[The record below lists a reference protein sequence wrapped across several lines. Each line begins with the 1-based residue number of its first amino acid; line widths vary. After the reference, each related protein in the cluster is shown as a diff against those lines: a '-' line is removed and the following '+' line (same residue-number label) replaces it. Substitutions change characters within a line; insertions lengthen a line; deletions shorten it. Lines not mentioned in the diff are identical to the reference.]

1 MDKATV
7 RAMQMPASAVRPSET
22 ATAHLVQL
30 FDSEQSIIEGVA
42 QFVREGF
49 WKGEQILVLMDEER
63 WNAVT
68 MRLALLGCAADD
80 AVRFG
85 RIIVRDTHDTLKKFM
100 VADRPHPRL
109 FAATVEALVEG
120 QAAFGRSVRIYGELV
135 DVLAAQGN
143 YRAAHEL
150 EELWNDLATRHRF
163 TLLCGYTAGHFGDP
177 QNAADLR
184 RICVAHRTVA
194 VDPEDVLASFLVKR
208 LDAA

>member
-1 MDKATV
+1 
-7 RAMQMPASAVRPSET
+7 MPAIAAGPSES
-22 ATAHLVQL
+22 ATAHLVRL

-42 QFVREGF
+42 RFVREGF
-49 WKGEQILVLMDEER
+49 WKSEQILVLMDEAR
-63 WNAVT
+63 WNAVS

-109 FAATVEALVEG
+109 FAATVGALVEG
-120 QAAFGRSVRIYGELV
+120 QVAFGRPVRIYGELV
-135 DVLAAQGN
+135 DALAAQGHYN
-143 YRAAHEL
+143 AALEL
-150 EELWNDLATRHRF
+150 EELWNGLATRHRF

-177 QNAADLR
+177 RNAGDLR
-184 RICVAHRTVA
+184 RICAAHRTVA
-194 VDPEDVLASFLVKR
+194 VDPQDLLGSFLVKR